1 MKILVLFFGATANTV
16 GERSIEMSLPDGAT
30 SNTVFEQIKDKFPKL
45 NSLKLHYSLNE
56 TYATDDEILRDGDEI
71 AIFTAVSGG

>member
-16 GERSIEMSLPDGAT
+16 GERRIEMSLPDGAT

-45 NSLKLHYSLNE
+45 NSLKLHYSLNQ
-56 TYATDDEILRDGDEI
+56 TYAIGNETVRDGDEL
-71 AIFTAVSGG
+71 AVFTAVSGG